1 MYIYISVKGEKNMEK
16 NRKEMKII
24 AQVIYWFARV
34 ANILVL
40 VGVIGALTGAIIG
53 PILLSKVGEVTNN
66 TIEFNNEV
74 IEYTLTESKI
84 EFDKVEIGATD
95 YNYIAL
101 KEIRDLFK
109 DSSTFGRIAFLE
121 GLIILGI
128 ICMLITYITLRF
140 VTKLFKNIANG
151 DTPFMKENA
160 ILLKKIGKYML
171 ILTIMPLILQ
181 IFIVTVF
188 GIEQVS
194 IFRGIDI
201 IYILV
206 IFSLAYIFEYGYQLQ
221 EDVDGII

>member
-1 MYIYISVKGEKNMEK
+1 MEK